1 MKRALVLAE
10 AALLADSPM
19 LADAL
24 EGLAF
29 SLQTFGMREESP
41 DQQNPRDVPTLAQ
54 RALAIRE
61 KRMKD
66 DPGAYLALVE
76 MMTSIPAIPTM
87 PEERP
92 RRMVRAMALA
102 QNELG
107 PGHLVTAVLFDA
119 IAVEHAMLCFGY
131 FIAAPCD

>member
-29 SLQTFGMREESP
+29 SLQTFGMRE
-41 DQQNPRDVPTLAQ
+41 QNPRDVPTLAQ

-119 IAVEHAMLCFGY
+119 LAVEHAMLCFGY

>member
-119 IAVEHAMLCFGY
+119 LAVEHAMLCFGY